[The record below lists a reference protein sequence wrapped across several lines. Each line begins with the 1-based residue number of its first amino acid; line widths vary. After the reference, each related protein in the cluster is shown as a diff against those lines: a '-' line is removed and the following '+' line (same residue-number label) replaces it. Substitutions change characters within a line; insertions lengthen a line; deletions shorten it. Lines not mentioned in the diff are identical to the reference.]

1 MRVSIEKKYAYT
13 SLNKHSILQHRGLHL
28 LLINS
33 CKFDHKIGGFILDIF
48 KQDVNLNVEQD
59 LLKQTKQE
67 LSLPFVLNHD
77 KLKELFLLPIQ

>member
-1 MRVSIEKKYAYT
+1 M
-13 SLNKHSILQHRGLHL
+13 
-28 LLINS
+28 
-33 CKFDHKIGGFILDIF
+33 DIF